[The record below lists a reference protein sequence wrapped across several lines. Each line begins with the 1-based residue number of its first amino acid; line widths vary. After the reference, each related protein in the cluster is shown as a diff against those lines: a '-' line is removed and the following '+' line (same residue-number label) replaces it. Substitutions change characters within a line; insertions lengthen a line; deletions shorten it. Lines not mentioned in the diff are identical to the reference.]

1 MGFALEMRQST
12 KHPNPGHPIP
22 VNPNPEHPIP
32 EHPKPEHPIPEH
44 PNPEHPIPEHP
55 NSDMARVRTIP
66 RGIFK
71 VVPFDFS
78 MGIGVTPILLRTKNW
93 EEKKTAFPLFMKY
106 PARRKASGPERM
118 VLWVSPKNGISVG
131 GCRPAFQGLFKTYVR
146 LLGTEPHSV

>member
-1 MGFALEMRQST
+1 MRQST

-55 NSDMARVRTIP
+55 TPEHPIPEHPVPEHPISEKAGVRTMP
-66 RGIFK
+66 RGIFR

-78 MGIGVTPILLRTKNW
+78 MGLGVAPTLLGNPKW
-93 EEKKTAFPLFMKY
+93 EKPQHFPLFI
-106 PARRKASGPERM
+106 G
-118 VLWVSPKNGISVG
+118 LI
-131 GCRPAFQGLFKTYVR
+131 RP
-146 LLGTEPHSV
+146 P